1 MLIEIQ
7 GLKLDIGSHT
17 VLRDVSLT
25 LQKGHIYGLLGP
37 NGAGKST
44 TISVVTGLRKPTGGT
59 VRVLGLDPA
68 ADPILLHRR
77 IGVLAEQAGFYDW
90 MTAGDY
96 LRWVASL
103 YQIKLDQ
110 AEIARLLGQVGL
122 QGQNH
127 APIATY
133 SRGMRQRLGLARA
146 LVNQPELLIL
156 DEPTNGLDPRG
167 RREIHDVL
175 LDLSSNHGVG
185 ILLCTHL
192 LDDVDR
198 LCTRVGIIAQGRTLL
213 EGAIADLLSVQRSAV
228 RYRLRVE
235 PTDEDPP
242 NLPAEVS
249 VLARSGDWWH
259 VEIASSIEPFS
270 AWRGLLDTGLRISEI
285 QREGGGLEEL
295 YLSVT
300 ETEEVA

>member
-1 MLIEIQ
+1 MLIEIHK
-7 GLKLDIGSHT
+7 LKLKLGSHA
-17 VLRDVSLT
+17 VLRDVNLT
-25 LQKGHIYGLLGP
+25 LEEGQICGLLGP

-44 TISVVTGLRKPTGGT
+44 TLSVVTGLRAPSAGT

-68 ADPILLHRR
+68 TEALQLHQR

-90 MTAGDY
+90 MSAGDY
-96 LRWVASL
+96 LNWVARL
-103 YQIKLDQ
+103 YRMNLGKNK
-110 AEIARLLGQVGL
+110 IAHLLGQVGL
-122 QGQNH
+122 DGRSP
-127 APIATY
+127 ALISTY

-146 LVNQPELLIL
+146 LINQPELLIL

-175 LDLSSNHGVG
+175 LDLSANHGVG

-198 LCTRVGIIAQGRTLL
+198 LCTRVGIITQGKTVL
-213 EGAIADLLSVQRSAV
+213 EGTIADLLASPRAAL
-228 RYRLRVE
+228 RYRLRVKPDAAAQPL
-235 PTDEDPP
+235 PTEIT
-242 NLPAEVS
+242 L
-249 VLARSGDWWH
+249 LARSGDWWH
-259 VEIASSIEPFS
+259 VEIGNNIDPAN
-270 AWRGLLDTGLRISEI
+270 AWHKLLDGGLPVTEI

-300 ETEEVA
+300 EQKEAA